1 MKQEEAHL
9 HDDVTFEL
17 LHVHNL
23 VDKLDDVFA
32 PQRSQDPPVP
42 CRTSVYVAGMVVQQ
56 VSLVRFGCN
65 PRE

>member
-1 MKQEEAHL
+1 MAMSDDLTEEDTTRWRRMKQEEAHL

-32 PQRSQDPPVP
+32 PQ
-42 CRTSVYVAGMVVQQ
+42 
-56 VSLVRFGCN
+56 
-65 PRE
+65 